1 METSQAGG
9 DSDDNSIPD
18 DDDEESDVVSIC
30 TSIMQILVMY
40 LNNANSCYVP

>member
-18 DDDEESDVVSIC
+18 DDDEESDVVSRVK
-30 TSIMQILVMY
+30 SG
-40 LNNANSCYVP
+40 NFGH